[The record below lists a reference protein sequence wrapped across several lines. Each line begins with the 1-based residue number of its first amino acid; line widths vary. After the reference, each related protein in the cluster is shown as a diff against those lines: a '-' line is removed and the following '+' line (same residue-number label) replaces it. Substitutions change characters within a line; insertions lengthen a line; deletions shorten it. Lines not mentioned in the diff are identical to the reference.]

1 MVPPEQVDEAKLLLE
16 DARDSG
22 GTLASDVTSQE

>member
-1 MVPPEQVDEAKLLLE
+1 MVPPEQVDEAKLLLA